1 MTKDKDFLLEYL
13 SEKFSEISIAKA
25 IDEEILE
32 WVDDEWSDEY
42 DSEYEWY
49 IDHNAGEA
57 ENVVVTTM
65 VNAVKNE
72 HQDIPDEDI
81 YDAILE
87 LFPILD
93 KY

>member
-65 VNAVKNE
+65 VNSVKNE
-72 HQDIPDEDI
+72 HPDIPDEDI